1 MFRIKNGGC
10 QPQIQYCRYSQSYVW
25 ETVKKDKTVPPV
37 PKIPSP
43 TKAPGSGSKKRK
55 TVEILD
61 LTLDDSDPMEVM
73 KKLSIMTE
81 AVRIFVLYYLFL
93 VNTDSILPNIVF

>member
-1 MFRIKNGGC
+1 MVAASPKFSLADILKAMVGK
-10 QPQIQYCRYSQSYVW
+10 I
-25 ETVKKDKTVPPV
+25 VKKDKTIPSV
-37 PKIPSP
+37 PKVPAP

-61 LTLDDSDPMEVM
+61 LTIDDLDPMEVM

-81 AVRIFVLYYLFL
+81 AVRISVRYFLFS
-93 VNTDSILPNIVF
+93 VNTDSILPNIVV

>member
-1 MFRIKNGGC
+1 MVAASPKFSLADILKAIVGK
-10 QPQIQYCRYSQSYVW
+10 
-25 ETVKKDKTVPPV
+25 TVKKDKTVLPV

-61 LTLDDSDPMEVM
+61 LTLDDSDPREVM

-81 AVRIFVLYYLFL
+81 AVRIFVLYFLFL

>member
-1 MFRIKNGGC
+1 MK
-10 QPQIQYCRYSQSYVW
+10 
-25 ETVKKDKTVPPV
+25 TVKKDKSVPSV
-37 PKIPSP
+37 PKIPAP

-55 TVEILD
+55 PVEILD

-81 AVRIFVLYYLFL
+81 AVRILCYMICLC
-93 VNTDSILPNIVF
+93 

>member
-1 MFRIKNGGC
+1 MVAASPKFSLADIRKAIVGK
-10 QPQIQYCRYSQSYVW
+10 
-25 ETVKKDKTVPPV
+25 TVKKDKTVPPV

-61 LTLDDSDPMEVM
+61 LTLDDSDPREVM

-81 AVRIFVLYYLFL
+81 AVRISVLYYLFL